1 MFNIKEFDLTEG
13 GSRSS
18 HTIFRDEDIDVGVG
32 FDSKRHKLINVNF
45 KKLGIEVITFDF
57 VNFAIEFGKDHSKK
71 DEFIKSILDL
81 IKMDFFT
88 LNQLAQVSYK
98 RGFDDGQYELKATI
112 RGLLGVEE

>member
-1 MFNIKEFDLTEG
+1 MSNIKEFDLTEG

-45 KKLGIEVITFDF
+45 KKLGIEVITYDF

-71 DEFIKSILDL
+71 DEFISSILGL
-81 IKMDFFT
+81 IKMDFAT
-88 LNQLAQVSYK
+88 LNEIVKASYK
-98 RGFDDGQYELKATI
+98 DGFSDGQYELKATI